1 MSLPISPGI
10 IYYVRKLLRQ
20 NLDRLRFVR
29 FDGHALVADGT
40 RDLNEVI
47 DSLYS
52 SLGRKIE
59 ALQELDRLTIV
70 HQTLSGSA
78 ATNRNELQDTET
90 AIFKIFGFEF
100 CDPMGKGCVLIVDD
114 APGDL
119 QLLASTFKQQGY
131 RVETTDNGRTA
142 IDTIQAT
149 LPDVVML
156 DIMMPQMNGY
166 EVCEELKK
174 IMIVRDVPIVFISSA
189 DDVASKVRAF
199 SLGGADFI
207 LKPFQMEE
215 VLARV
220 ENQLRLR
227 NLQKRL
233 ETQNLRLQDEMR
245 ERHDVEAR
253 YRGLFDNAL
262 EPMFQADLSG
272 RFIAVNASFARL
284 YGYGTPKDMIEL
296 VSDIGIQLYDDPKRL
311 MSLQQQLKQ
320 TGQIIGA
327 ESRIRRYDGSLLWVS
342 ENMRAVRNK
351 QGNVTYYEGTVQDIT
366 AVKMVVG
373 ASAGSAN

>member
-29 FDGHALVADGT
+29 IDGHALVADGT
-40 RDLNEVI
+40 RDLNEVL
-47 DSLYS
+47 DSLYP
-52 SLGRKIE
+52 SLGRKLKAI
-59 ALQELDRLTIV
+59 QELDRLTIV

-78 ATNRNELQDTET
+78 ATNRTELQATET

-100 CDPMGKGCVLIVDD
+100 CDPMGKGCILIVDD

-131 RVETTDNGRTA
+131 RVESSSSGKTA
-142 IDTIQAT
+142 IETIQDT
-149 LPDVVML
+149 LPDVVIL
-156 DIMMPQMNGY
+156 DILMPEMSGY

-174 IMIVRDVPIVFISSA
+174 ISIVRDVPIIFVSSS
-189 DDVASKVRAF
+189 DEVSSKVKAF
-199 SLGGADFI
+199 ALGGADFI

-215 VLARV
+215 VCARV

-233 ETQNLRLQDEMR
+233 EAQNLRLQDEMH
-245 ERHDVEAR
+245 ERHEVEAR

-272 RFIAVNASFARL
+272 RFIAVNGSYSRL
-284 YGYGTPKDMIEL
+284 YGYGKPHEMIEL

-311 MSLQQQLKQ
+311 MELHRQLKE

-327 ESRIRRYDGSLLWVS
+327 ESRIRRYDGSVIWVS

-351 QGNVTYYEGTVQDIT
+351 QGGVIYYEGTVQDIT
-366 AVKMVVG
+366 AVKMLTSPRG
-373 ASAGSAN
+373 N

>member
-29 FDGHALVADGT
+29 LGGHALIADGT

-47 DSLYS
+47 DSLYP
-52 SLGRKIE
+52 SLGRKLKAI
-59 ALQELDRLTIV
+59 QELDRLTIV

-78 ATNRNELQDTET
+78 ATNRNEIHDTEV
-90 AIFKIFGFEF
+90 AIFAILGFEF
-100 CDPMGKGCVLIVDD
+100 CDPMGKGCILVVDD

-119 QLLASTFKQQGY
+119 QLLSSSFKQQGY
-131 RVETTDNGRTA
+131 RVEIATNGQAA
-142 IDTIQAT
+142 IAGIQDT
-149 LPDVVML
+149 LPDVVLL
-156 DIMMPQMNGY
+156 DLLMPEMSGY
-166 EVCEELKK
+166 EVCESLQK
-174 IMIVRDVPIVFISSA
+174 ISIVRDVPIIFVSSS
-189 DDVASKVRAF
+189 DDIDNKVRAL

-207 LKPFQMEE
+207 SKPFQMPE

-233 ETQNLRLQDEMR
+233 EAQNLRLQDEMR
-245 ERHDVEAR
+245 ERYEVEAR

-272 RFIAVNASFARL
+272 RFIAVNASYARL
-284 YGYGTPKDMIEL
+284 YGYGSPGEMMEL
-296 VSDIGIQLYDDPKRL
+296 VSDIGIQLYDNPKRL
-311 MSLQQQLKQ
+311 IELHQQLKQ
-320 TGQIIGA
+320 SGQIIGA
-327 ESRIRRYDGSLLWVS
+327 ESRIRRYDGSLIWVS
-342 ENMRAVRNK
+342 ENMRAVRDGRGDL
-351 QGNVTYYEGTVQDIT
+351 QYYEGTVQDIT
-366 AVKMVVG
+366 AVKMLQNPV
-373 ASAGSAN
+373 